1 MKKSLYVLLLFTLII
16 ACGTKAEKNKKEN
29 DINTKER
36 CECCSDNDMVVIT
49 KQLLLDEIRSG
60 SFVLKS
66 ISAKGWFGLW

>member
-1 MKKSLYVLLLFTLII
+1 MGKKTSKSIYKNLHTRDLII
-16 ACGTKAEKNKKEN
+16 IRK
-29 DINTKER
+29 
-36 CECCSDNDMVVIT
+36 